1 MNEQEAIKF
10 TGQKRTHRGG
20 NSANRGD
27 REKLPPEKLMQIL
40 MRIYP
45 EYLAVELFEK
55 LTGEEA
61 ERKKE

>member
-1 MNEQEAIKF
+1 MVD
-10 TGQKRTHRGG
+10 RGG
-20 NSANRGD
+20 
-27 REKLPPEKLMQIL
+27 REKLTPKKLMQIL

-61 ERKKE
+61 KRKEE

>member
-1 MNEQEAIKF
+1 MGWNMAE
-10 TGQKRTHRGG
+10 QKRTHRGG
-20 NSANRGD
+20 NMVDRGG
-27 REKLPPEKLMQIL
+27 REKLTPKKLMQIL

-61 ERKKE
+61 KRKEE